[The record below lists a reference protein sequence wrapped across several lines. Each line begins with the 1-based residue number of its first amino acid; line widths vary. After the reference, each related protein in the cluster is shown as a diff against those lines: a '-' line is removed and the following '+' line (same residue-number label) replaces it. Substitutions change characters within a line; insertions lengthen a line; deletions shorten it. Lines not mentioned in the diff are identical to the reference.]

1 MWVRYWGK
9 TTQPKKL
16 KNGLDLFTELPEMA
30 SFVSL
35 DLLVW
40 LFHYFIVSGRIPRH
54 HCWIFQLCLW
64 WSICEY
70 SSDIHIFIRYLLNVN
85 ISVLFRYVY
94 LHQIFANC
102 EYFCLHQI
110 LLSLSDICQMWIFL
124 SSSDIQISIK
134 VARLLHVWILSMVSI
149 QSILLQ
155 TCSNMFRNWE

>member
-9 TTQPKKL
+9 TTQHKKL

-64 WSICEY
+64 LSICEY
-70 SSDIHIFIRYLLNVN
+70 SSDTYIFIRYLSIVN
-85 ISVLFRYVY
+85 ISVLVRYFY
-94 LHQIFANC
+94 LHQIFVQC
-102 EYFCLHQI
+102 EYFCPLQI
-110 LLSLSDICQMWIFL
+110 FLSPSNICQLWIFL
-124 SSSDIQISIK
+124 SSSNIAIFIRYLSNVDISVFIRYSDKHKSCEI
-134 VARLLHVWILSMVSI
+134 ASCLNIEHG
-149 QSILLQ
+149 
-155 TCSNMFRNWE
+155 